1 MSQTK
6 NVVLVTTITATG
18 EIVKDRFVNFA
29 GAQAKAGEAVLGVA
43 PYDVA
48 NGDTAAVDVV
58 GIAVVEA
65 GGAIAAGVEVGSDAP
80 GCAVTGEAK
89 AAGTALTAASGAGET
104 IRVLLKG

>member
-1 MSQTK
+1 M
-6 NVVLVTTITATG
+6 VLVTTITATG

-65 GGAIAAGVEVGSDAP
+65 GGAIAAGAEIQVGAN
-80 GCAVTGEAK
+80 GRAITATG
-89 AAGTALTAASGAGET
+89 TN
-104 IRVLLKG
+104 IRVGKALEAAVANQIVTIDFYQGGNAA